1 MLTNSNNHMR
11 FVLRRN
17 FVENKTGKKQ
27 QKQKQKQKQISA
39 DGYPVV
45 RVREESRS
53 KERAHN
59 VHCVYVEP
67 CASVCVCFV
76 CALTEWKEEAQSV

>member
-1 MLTNSNNHMR
+1 MQKNNNNHMR
-11 FVLRRN
+11 PVLRRN

-39 DGYPVV
+39 DGYPVPVV

-53 KERAHN
+53 RERAHN
-59 VHCVYVEP
+59 VHCVYV
-67 CASVCVCFV
+67 
-76 CALTEWKEEAQSV
+76 